1 MFRFFSTFVILKL
14 ILIIFVSIAGAMKA
28 LNAKGIVHRDLKPQ
42 VTIDNRMTATKKT
55 PTEKS
60 LKI

>member
-1 MFRFFSTFVILKL
+1 
-14 ILIIFVSIAGAMKA
+14 MKA

-42 VTIDNRMTATKKT
+42 VIIDNRMTATNKKSL
-55 PTEKS
+55 TEKS

>member
-1 MFRFFSTFVILKL
+1 LKL